1 MFSHKEFSDHVFRM
15 TEAEYLAYEAA
26 SEVRHEYVGDWVV
39 SMAGASLAHER
50 IVRNVI
56 VGLEPELRQR
66 GCEPLG
72 SNIRVKTPS
81 KMRAYPDITILCSE
95 PQMVDD
101 LGPSLANPSVVI
113 EILSP
118 STADF
123 DRGAKFD
130 HYCSIPEFTEYVLIW
145 QDEKRIEI
153 RRRQPDGTWTLGNV
167 IGDDLQLTIQSL
179 GITLPA
185 EVIYRGVF

>member
-1 MFSHKEFSDHVFRM
+1 MFAHKDFSEHFFRM

-39 SMAGASLAHER
+39 SMAGVSPQHDYINQNLTEEL
-50 IVRNVI
+50 
-56 VGLEPELRQR
+56 GPELRKK
-66 GCEPLG
+66 GCRSFSG
-72 SNIRVKTPS
+72 QMRVKTPS
-81 KMRAYPDITILCSE
+81 KMRAYPDLSIVCGE
-95 PQMVDD
+95 PDFVDD
-101 LGPSLANPSVVI
+101 KGKALANPSVVI

-167 IGDDLQLTIQSL
+167 TGDDLQLTIQSL
-179 GITLPA
+179 GITLLA
-185 EVIYRGVF
+185 DVIYRGVF

>member
-1 MFSHKEFSDHVFRM
+1 MHQPKGVAMFAHKDFSEHFFRM

-50 IVRNVI
+50 IVRNVL

-81 KMRAYPDITILCSE
+81 KMRAYPDITILCGE
-95 PQMVDD
+95 PHMVDD
-101 LGPSLANPSVVI
+101 LGPSLTNPAVVI

-123 DRGAKFD
+123 
-130 HYCSIPEFTEYVLIW
+130 EFTEYVLIW

-167 IGDDLQLTIQSL
+167 TGDDLQLTIQSL
-179 GITLPA
+179 GITLLA
-185 EVIYRGVF
+185 DVIYRGVF

>member
-1 MFSHKEFSDHVFRM
+1 
-15 TEAEYLAYEAA
+15 
-26 SEVRHEYVGDWVV
+26 
-39 SMAGASLAHER
+39 MAGTSLAHES

-56 VGLEPELRQR
+56 VGHEPELRQR

-81 KMRAYPDITILCSE
+81 KMRAYPDITILCGE
-95 PQMVDD
+95 PHMVDD
-101 LGPSLANPSVVI
+101 LGPSLASPSVVI

-130 HYCSIPEFTEYVLIW
+130 HYCSIPEFAEYVLIW

-167 IGDDLQLTIQSL
+167 TGDDLQLTIQSL

-185 EVIYRGVF
+185 EVVYRGVF

>member
-1 MFSHKEFSDHVFRM
+1 MFAHKEFSEHFFRM

-39 SMAGASLAHER
+39 SMAGASLADER

-81 KMRAYPDITILCSE
+81 KMRAYPDITILCGE

-101 LGPSLANPSVVI
+101 LGPSLTNPSVVI

-130 HYCSIPEFTEYVLIW
+130 HYCSIPEFTEFVLIW

-167 IGDDLQLTIQSL
+167 TGEDLQLTIQSL